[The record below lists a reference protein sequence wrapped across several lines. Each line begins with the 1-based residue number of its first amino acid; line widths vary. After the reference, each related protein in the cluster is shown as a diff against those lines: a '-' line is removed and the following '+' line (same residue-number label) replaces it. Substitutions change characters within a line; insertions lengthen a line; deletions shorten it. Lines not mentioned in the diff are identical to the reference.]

1 VSILLRP
8 AAAVSI
14 KFGVNQSDLR
24 LAARHGPD
32 NRPARRRAAQE
43 KGLKGVWAIRGI
55 FDEAGGE
62 NIVTR
67 CVALFLASLAVTPQA
82 CADPVA
88 DFYKGRT
95 ITLIVGYG
103 PGGGYDLFARLV
115 ARHLG
120 RYLAGNPTVMVQNMP
135 GAGSLRATNYLYAVA
150 PRDGATI
157 GSFAR
162 DMPLLAILR
171 TNASVVFDPRKFNW
185 LGSSSDFSRD
195 AYILMVRKDAPVSS
209 IEDARRRDGP
219 PIVLGGTAEGATGS
233 DIPLVLRDALGINIK
248 LVTGYPDNG
257 AIFLAVDRGEVNG
270 RTADLSSMKSLK
282 PEWLLPNGPMRALVQ
297 FARATRHPEFADV
310 PTARD
315 LARDEDARALIEFA
329 ELSYKMSRPFAAPP
343 GVPAERVEALRQAF
357 AAVQKDRGYLEE
369 AAKLRLEVSP
379 IGGEEVLQTID
390 HIAAAPPNILDR
402 LRRLIMGD
410 KGGG

>member
-1 VSILLRP
+1 MKI
-8 AAAVSI
+8 I
-14 KFGVNQSDLR
+14 
-24 LAARHGPD
+24 
-32 NRPARRRAAQE
+32 AQP
-43 KGLKGVWAIRGI
+43 
-55 FDEAGGE
+55 
-62 NIVTR
+62 IVTR
-67 CVALFLASLAVTPQA
+67 CVLLLLSSLALTSQA
-82 CADPVA
+82 CADAVT

-103 PGGGYDLFARLV
+103 PGGGYDLFARLM

-120 RYLAGNPTVMVQNMP
+120 RHIPGNPTVVVQNMP
-135 GAGSLRATNYLYAVA
+135 GAGSLRATNFLYTVA

-162 DMPLLAILR
+162 DMPLLAILK
-171 TNASVVFDPRKFNW
+171 TNAAAVFDPRKFTW

-195 AYILMVRKDAPVSS
+195 AYLLMVRKDAPATS
-209 IEDARRRDGP
+209 IEDARQPGGP
-219 PIVLGGTAEGATGS
+219 AIVVGGTAEGTSGN

-270 RTADLSSMKSLK
+270 RAADLSTMRSLK
-282 PEWLLPNGPMRALVQ
+282 PEWLLPNGGMRALVQ

-310 PTARD
+310 PTARE
-315 LARDEDARALIEFA
+315 LVRDENARALIEVS
-329 ELSYKMSRPFAAPP
+329 ELSYRMSRPFAAPP
-343 GVPAERVEALRQAF
+343 GVPAERAAALRQAF
-357 AAVQKDRGYLEE
+357 DAVHKDRQYLED

-379 IGGEEVLQTID
+379 IGGQEVLQEID
-390 HIAAAPPNILDR
+390 RIAAAPPTILDR
-402 LRRLIMGD
+402 LKRLIMGG

>member
-1 VSILLRP
+1 V
-8 AAAVSI
+8 
-14 KFGVNQSDLR
+14 
-24 LAARHGPD
+24 
-32 NRPARRRAAQE
+32 
-43 KGLKGVWAIRGI
+43 
-55 FDEAGGE
+55 
-62 NIVTR
+62 
-67 CVALFLASLAVTPQA
+67 LASPA
-82 CADPVA
+82 CADTVA

-103 PGGGYDLFARLV
+103 PGGGYDLFARLM

-120 RYLAGNPTVMVQNMP
+120 RYIPGNPTVVVQNMP
-135 GAGSLRATNYLYAVA
+135 GAGSLRATNFLYAVA
-150 PRDGATI
+150 PRDGSAI

-171 TNASVVFDPRKFNW
+171 ANAAAVFDPRKFTW

-195 AYILMVRKDAPVSS
+195 AYVLMVRKDAPVTS
-209 IEDARRRDGP
+209 IEDARRPGGP
-219 PIVLGGTAEGATGS
+219 PIIVGGTGEGTSGS

-270 RTADLSSMKSLK
+270 RTADLSSMRSLK
-282 PEWLLPNGPMRALVQ
+282 PEWLLPDGRMRALVQ

-310 PTARD
+310 PTARE
-315 LARDEDARALIEFA
+315 LASDEDARALIEFA

-343 GVPAERVEALRQAF
+343 GVPAERAQALRRAF
-357 AAVQKDRGYLEE
+357 DAVHNDRQYLED
-369 AAKLRLEVSP
+369 AAKLKVEVSP
-379 IGGEEVLQTID
+379 IGGQEVLQEID
-390 HIAAAPPNILDR
+390 RIAATPPSILDH
-402 LRRLIMGD
+402 LRRLFIGG